1 MDKQLMIRR
10 TLLAMA
16 LASMGATGTVLAVD
30 EQEANNPIQAAQQV
44 TVGGSGSV
52 TIKGAIV
59 HPSLNIPDVD
69 FYSFEA
75 KLGDTIT
82 VNIDGTGSGL
92 LDASLF
98 LFDPSNNR
106 FAFNQ
111 DAPRDSGSET
121 DADPRIERITLNATG
136 RWTVG
141 VTSHPVLLNS
151 GGTMS
156 RISTMNSGAYTLVI
170 SGVTPALQHIVIDIK
185 PGSLEIAPINPKAK
199 GVIPVALLSSP
210 EFNPM
215 DVDVNSVTFGHSGD
229 EPSMRHCG
237 KDGKDLNA
245 DGIAD
250 LVCHFENAV
259 AKFVRGDSMGVVK
272 GKTKGGKLFEG
283 SGDLKVVPEKRGE

>member
-44 TVGGSGSV
+44 TVGGGGSV
-52 TIKGAIV
+52 TIQGAIT
-59 HPSLNIPDVD
+59 HPGVNIPDVD

-75 KLGDTIT
+75 KKGDTIT
-82 VNIDGTGSGL
+82 VNIDGTGTDR

-106 FAFNQ
+106 RAFNL
-111 DAPRDSGSET
+111 DATRDSGSET
-121 DADPRIERITLNATG
+121 EADPRIERFTLDTDG
-136 RWTVG
+136 RWIVG
-141 VTSHPVLLNS
+141 VTSDPVILLT

-156 RISTMNSGAYTLVI
+156 RISTMNSGPYTLII
-170 SGVTPALQHIVIDIK
+170 SGVTAALQHIVIDIK

-210 EFNPM
+210 EFTPM
-215 DVDVNSVTFGHSGD
+215 DVAVNSLTFGHSGD

-245 DGIAD
+245 DGIPD

-259 AKFVRGDSMGVVK
+259 AKFVRGDSMGVVR

>member
-1 MDKQLMIRR
+1 MNKQLTIRR
-10 TLLAMA
+10 TLLAIL
-16 LASMGATGTVLAVD
+16 LASMGASGSVLAVD
-30 EQEANNPIQAAQQV
+30 EHEANHPIQAAQQV
-44 TVGGSGSV
+44 TVGGGGSV
-52 TIKGAIV
+52 TIQGAIAHLGV
-59 HPSLNIPDVD
+59 NVPDVD

-75 KLGDTIT
+75 KAGDTIT
-82 VNIDGTGSGL
+82 VNIDGTNG

-106 FAFNQ
+106 YALNL
-111 DAPRDSGSET
+111 DATRDSGSQTEH
-121 DADPRIERITLNATG
+121 DPRIERITLNATG

-141 VTSHPVLLNS
+141 VTSDPVILLS
-151 GGTMS
+151 GGTMFRTS
-156 RISTMNSGAYTLVI
+156 TISSGTYTLII

-185 PGSLEIAPINPKAK
+185 PGSREIAPINPKAK

-215 DVDVNSVTFGHSGD
+215 DVDVNSLTFGHSGD

-237 KDGKDLNA
+237 KEGEDLNA
-245 DGIAD
+245 DGIPD
-250 LVCHFENAV
+250 VVCHFENAV

-283 SGDLKVVPEKRGE
+283 SGDLKVVPEKRGQ

>member
-30 EQEANNPIQAAQQV
+30 EQEANHPIQAAQQV

-52 TIKGAIV
+52 TVKGAIV
-59 HPSLNIPDVD
+59 HLGVNIPDVD

-75 KLGDTIT
+75 KAGDTIT
-82 VNIDGTGSGL
+82 VNIDGTGNG

-106 FAFNQ
+106 RALNM
-111 DAPRDSGSET
+111 DATLDSGSATE
-121 DADPRIERITLNATG
+121 ADPRIERFTLDTAG

-156 RISTMNSGAYTLVI
+156 RTSTLSSGPYTLII
-170 SGVTPALQHIVIDIK
+170 SGVTPALQHIVIDVK

-215 DVDVNSVTFGHSGD
+215 DVDVNSLTFGHSGD

-245 DGIAD
+245 DGIPD